1 MEAASEV
8 KEELKGKCTAAGCN
22 APTDRCIEGLASDEC
37 PNFVVGPEIDEVP
50 FEADLPVEQDNI
62 VRVSRVGWALS
73 VADADACMLST
84 PAARRLSVISLVG
97 VPDCGKTTLVSS
109 LYEIVRRNLAAKFG
123 FAGSETIHGFEERC
137 HLSRLVSDRESPDT
151 PRTSLE
157 LQFLHMSVAARECSE
172 RVELFMADRRGE
184 QFQDVLNRPPL
195 SETLVEVRRGDAV
208 AFLLDG
214 EQLVDGSKRESAI
227 SKVHRLAMALKD
239 VIRQSIAIQLVITK
253 TDKILGHDDETLVR
267 RRVDA
272 LSSQLSTML
281 LAKSRYSVHYVAAR
295 NLDDESNGMHGLLSE
310 WLQVTGGEK
319 YERPAPPIGKSPFER
334 LMNLRGA
341 SI

>member
-1 MEAASEV
+1 MEVAPEV
-8 KEELKGKCTAAGCN
+8 KEQLKGKCTAAGCN
-22 APTDRCIEGLASDEC
+22 APTDRCIEGLAPVEC
-37 PNFVVGPEIDEVP
+37 PNFVVGPEIDEVS
-50 FEADLPVEQDNI
+50 FEAERPVDQDNV
-62 VRVSRVGWALS
+62 VRVSRVGWALT
-73 VADADACMLST
+73 VDDADGCMLST
-84 PAARRLSVISLVG
+84 PAGRRLAVVSLVG

-109 LYEIVRRNLAAKFG
+109 LYEIVRRNLATKFG

-137 HLSRLVSDRESPDT
+137 HLSRLASDRESPDT
-151 PRTSLE
+151 PRTARE
-157 LQFLHMSVAARECSE
+157 LQFLHMSVADRECSE

-214 EQLVDGSKRESAI
+214 EHLIDGSKRESAI

-253 TDKILGHDDETLVR
+253 TDKIQGHDDEPLVR

-272 LSSQLSTML
+272 LSSQLGAML
-281 LAKSRYSVHYVAAR
+281 PAKSRYSVHYVAAR
-295 NLDDESNGMHGLLSE
+295 NLDDESNGMHRLLSE
-310 WLQVTGGEK
+310 WLQVTGGGE
-319 YERPAPPIGKSPFER
+319 YERPAPPIGKSAFER